1 LVASSFL
8 IVAAAV
14 PRQYMCI
21 KEQLKAKFGPIAA
34 QTKFGE
40 LPYSIA
46 AQVIDELKRFDLPE
60 EILHAIQGQISGLD
74 ESHSVSVS
82 IKKTRINYKNEKIIY
97 RSTNYYGVAL
107 WTFWV
112 S

>member
-1 LVASSFL
+1 MVASAFL

-21 KEQLKAKFGPIAA
+21 KEQLKVKFGPIAA

-46 AQVIDELKRFDLPE
+46 AQVIEELKRFDLPE
-60 EILHAIQGQISGLD
+60 EILQAIQGQIAGLN
-74 ESHSVSVS
+74 ETHSVNLQ
-82 IKKTRINYKNEKIIY
+82 K
-97 RSTNYYGVAL
+97 
-107 WTFWV
+107 
-112 S
+112 